1 MTAISLQQVN
11 VKLGVGNDSFRLP
24 EINLDVY
31 QGEFIAVV
39 GPSGVGKST
48 LLRVVAGLE
57 PIESGQILIDEKR
70 VDGLPSAERNIAM
83 VFQNY
88 ALYPHMTVAQNIG
101 FSQKLKGIARKTCQT
116 KVLDVARRL
125 KVENLLHSLPDQL
138 SGGQKQRV
146 AIGRAMMCEP
156 SVFLFDEPFSNLDP
170 ALRAHMRLELKAL
183 HQSLGTTSIFVT
195 HDQQESMALADRII
209 LMSPSGIEQIDTPQ
223 NIFTRPVNLFAAQ
236 FFGEPQLNL
245 FDALVNSNGLQFSP
259 NYTVPWHGPKSLLD
273 TKVTVGI
280 RPRAFQSDDK
290 DGMAMQVTLIE
301 YLGDERYVYLHP
313 IHDKSQNVVVVG
325 LDQVLV
331 GQVVRLSVAP
341 HKLLVFDHS
350 QLRIDSISQ

>member
-1 MTAISLQQVN
+1 MTAISLRRVN
-11 VKLGVGNDSFRLP
+11 VTLGAGNDSFCLP
-24 EINLDVY
+24 ELNLDVY

-70 VDGLPSAERNIAM
+70 VDRLPSADRNLAM

-101 FSQKLKGIARKTCQT
+101 FSQKLKGITRKASQT
-116 KVLDVARRL
+116 KVLDVAKRL
-125 KVENLLHSLPDQL
+125 KVDNLLNSLPAQL

-209 LMSPSGIEQIDTPQ
+209 LMSPRGIEQIDTPQ
-223 NIFTRPVNLFAAQ
+223 NIFTRPVNLYTAQ

-245 FDALVNSNGLQFSP
+245 FDALVTTTGLQLSA

-273 TKVTVGI
+273 THVTVGV
-280 RPRAFQSDDK
+280 RPRAFKYDNK

-301 YLGDERYVYLHP
+301 YLGDECYMYLHCL
-313 IHDKSQNVVVVG
+313 HDKSQNIVVVG
-325 LDQVLV
+325 LHQLLV
-331 GQVVRLSVAP
+331 GQVVCLSVASQ
-341 HKLLVFDHS
+341 KLMVFD
-350 QLRIDSISQ
+350 QNQQRIDPVN